1 MLCLFF
7 GEDTYRSRECLRE
20 FLNDTSCGNES
31 FSPSRFDPD
40 DFDEYRFGEFLRAQ
54 NLFAEKYTII
64 CENLLETATYRD
76 FILDN
81 LKFCA
86 SSENLFIFREETL
99 ESRVLAVFK
108 KHAQK
113 IEEFKSLSYAR
124 LRQWLDKELEKRKIS
139 IPFVQKDELIRQ
151 AGTNTWFL
159 IQEVE
164 KYHLSVEAGFPLCG
178 SPEKEEVNLFH
189 IADAVASRDK
199 ARAWLLFQ
207 KSLISGQ
214 DAEEV
219 FWKIAWQIKNS
230 LLLKGFIGFPENKI
244 AEITRLHPYVVKKN
258 LSASRFFTEEEL
270 SRYSLDLVNLY
281 HDSRRGMSDFET
293 GVEKF
298 LINL

>member
-7 GEDTYRSRECLRE
+7 GEDTYRSRERLRK
-20 FLNDTSCGNES
+20 FLNDNSGDNES
-31 FSPSRFDPD
+31 FSPLRFSPDGFDESRFV
-40 DFDEYRFGEFLRAQ
+40 ELLRAQ
-54 NLFAEKYTII
+54 NLFAGKYTII
-64 CENLLETATYRD
+64 CENLLEVASCCD

-86 SSENLFIFREETL
+86 SSENLFVFREETL
-99 ESRVLAVFK
+99 ESGVLAVFK

-113 IEEFKSLSYAR
+113 IEEFKSLSCAR

-139 IPFVQKDELIRQ
+139 IPFAQKEGLLRQ
-151 AGTNTWFL
+151 AGTNTWLL
-159 IQEVE
+159 IQEIE
-164 KYHLSVEAGFPLCG
+164 KYHLSAEAGFPSCG

-207 KSLISGQ
+207 KSLISGL

-244 AEITRLHPYVVKKN
+244 AEITHLHPYVVKKN

-281 HDSRRGMSDFET
+281 HDARRGMCDFET